1 MLSGANGAL
10 NAPNGTL
17 MDTKTAHQCTVRSQN
32 GAVMA
37 RFGTRKR
44 LDKIQKIILIG
55 GQEVGRTGGVDG
67 LASLRRK
74 RLLTG
79 VHIHPKVFVMVAM
92 DRRLVS
98 VMMTMVDEQLI
109 KLR

>member
-1 MLSGANGAL
+1 MALLVHPFVRVRRPNSTSMDRPVAKQRGSG
-10 NAPNGTL
+10 
-17 MDTKTAHQCTVRSQN
+17 KIRHK
-32 GAVMA
+32 
-37 RFGTRKR
+37 KR

-67 LASLRRK
+67 LASLCRK

-98 VMMTMVDEQLI
+98 VMMTMSDEQLI

>member
-1 MLSGANGAL
+1 MSSQFWRISTPVCAGETQNCTEPRDFVVAPLPGAPA
-10 NAPNGTL
+10 
-17 MDTKTAHQCTVRSQN
+17 
-32 GAVMA
+32 
-37 RFGTRKR
+37 KR

-98 VMMTMVDEQLI
+98 VMMTMVGEQLI

>member
-1 MLSGANGAL
+1 VVNSDMLWRCFAQSGR
-10 NAPNGTL
+10 
-17 MDTKTAHQCTVRSQN
+17 KS
-32 GAVMA
+32 A
-37 RFGTRKR
+37 RFCADLLLPRCPVPQQNDLIKS
-44 LDKIQKIILIG
+44 KKIILIG
-55 GQEVGRTGGVDG
+55 GQEVGRTGGADG

-98 VMMTMVDEQLI
+98 VMMTMADEQLI
-109 KLR
+109 KLI

>member
-1 MLSGANGAL
+1 
-10 NAPNGTL
+10 
-17 MDTKTAHQCTVRSQN
+17 
-32 GAVMA
+32 
-37 RFGTRKR
+37 
-44 LDKIQKIILIG
+44 
-55 GQEVGRTGGVDG
+55 
-67 LASLRRK
+67 LRRK

-98 VMMTMVDEQLI
+98 VMMTMADEQLI

>member
-1 MLSGANGAL
+1 
-10 NAPNGTL
+10 
-17 MDTKTAHQCTVRSQN
+17 
-32 GAVMA
+32 
-37 RFGTRKR
+37 
-44 LDKIQKIILIG
+44 
-55 GQEVGRTGGVDG
+55 VGRTGGVDG

-98 VMMTMVDEQLI
+98 VMMTMADEQLI